1 MMPPTERRDS
11 RRLFLGPEHAIHFL
25 LKGHPFRE
33 VRITN
38 VSLGGCFAMVSQR
51 DRELFSQGAI
61 LEQLGFE
68 HPDLPDGPITAQ
80 VRFAIGTPAEEPGLA
95 FLGVGI
101 SFVVMTPEVR
111 DHLAVFLEAGLGQP

>member
-1 MMPPTERRDS
+1 MMPPIERRDA
-11 RRLFLGPEHAIHFL
+11 RRLFLGPEHTIRFL
-25 LKGHPFRE
+25 IKGHPFRE

-51 DRELFSQGAI
+51 DRKLFAQGAI
-61 LEQLGFE
+61 LEQLGFD

-80 VRFAIGTPAEEPGLA
+80 VRFAIGAPTEEPDLD

-101 SFVVMTPEVR
+101 SFVVLAPEIR
-111 DHLAVFLEAGLGQP
+111 DRLAVFLEAGFQP

>member
-1 MMPPTERRDS
+1 MDFSNERRDS
-11 RRLFLGPEHAIHFL
+11 RRLFLGPEHTIHFL
-25 LKGHPFRE
+25 LKGHAFKD

-51 DRELFSQGAI
+51 DHGLFAQGAV

-68 HPDLPDGPITAQ
+68 HPDLPQGHITGQ
-80 VRFAIGTPAEEPGLA
+80 VRYAVGGHSEVPSLD

-101 SFVVMTPEVR
+101 SFVSVPPDLQQR
-111 DHLAVFLEAGLGQP
+111 LSVFLEASLP